1 MFKLLRE
8 KNLWNRKFYIC
19 KNSQNY
25 WEILKKEKLF
35 KILKKEKLLLKEHCS
50 KQTVWDSLN
59 VLSSYLETNSLS
71 WRKGVIIYPNVASS
85 MVDLWDILPLK
96 KESWK

>member
-25 WEILKKEKLF
+25 WE
-35 KILKKEKLLLKEHCS
+35 ILKKEKLLLKEHCS